1 MRVAVLASAALG
13 TAFSASERVGGPH
26 RAGSDAGAAAA
37 SSFEGFEAL
46 WPRWMKQFKS
56 GPGVGD
62 FSYFPGHPT
71 SVCAQPPSAHPT
83 LPPDPTPRVH
93 PGAHFPT
100 SPPVSGLTGR
110 LCAWPQ
116 TVRPTR

>member
-1 MRVAVLASAALG
+1 MRAAVLASAALG
-13 TAFSASERVGGPH
+13 SAFSASQPSTG
-26 RAGSDAGAAAA
+26 ASSDAYAAA

-71 SVCAQPPSAHPT
+71 SVCAQPPSAHAPHH
-83 LPPDPTPRVH
+83 PTPEPLPMAQSGH
-93 PGAHFPT
+93 AAMGSGALGMGFPE
-100 SPPVSGLTGR
+100 
-110 LCAWPQ
+110 
-116 TVRPTR
+116 RPS

>member
-1 MRVAVLASAALG
+1 MRAAVLASAALG
-13 TAFSASERVGGPH
+13 TAFSASERVGGPL
-26 RAGSDAGAAAA
+26 RAAGDAGAAAA

-71 SVCAQPPSAHPT
+71 SVCAQPPSAHAPHH
-83 LPPDPTPRVH
+83 PTPEPLPMAQSGH
-93 PGAHFPT
+93 AAMGSGALGMGFPE
-100 SPPVSGLTGR
+100 
-110 LCAWPQ
+110 
-116 TVRPTR
+116 RPS